1 MASIRVV
8 TQDRLGGPEVL
19 HAGEAER
26 PTPGVAEILVEVHAA
41 GVNPVDAMQRQAGT
55 FGAPPPFTVG
65 WDVSGVVA
73 VTGPGVTLYAPGDEV
88 FGMLPFPRGAGAY
101 AEFVVGPTRA
111 FVRKPETLSHVE
123 AAALPLAGLTGWQAL
138 VDTANVTAGTRV
150 LITGASGGVGHLALQ
165 IARSRGAHIIAVA
178 SGEHADAV
186 RAWGAD
192 EVVDYRTT
200 DVATA
205 VTDIDVALEVIGGEY
220 PARVLATVRDGGIL
234 VSTLPPSLA
243 PLAAAAGERGVR
255 LAGLFVECDQ
265 LGMRGLAELV
275 TRGLLRPRIAAT
287 YPLEEAASAHARRH
301 GPGKVVLTVR

>member
-1 MASIRVV
+1 MRVV

-19 HAGEAER
+19 HTGEAER
-26 PTPGVAEILVEVHAA
+26 PTPGVGEILVEVHAA
-41 GVNPVDAMQRQAGT
+41 GVNPVDAMQRQTGT
-55 FGAPPPFTVG
+55 FGGPPPFTIG

-73 VTGPGVTLYAPGDEV
+73 AIGPGVTLYAPGDEV

-101 AEFVVGPTRA
+101 AEFAVGPPRA

-123 AAALPLAGLTGWQAL
+123 AAALPLSGLTAWQAL

-150 LITGASGGVGHLALQ
+150 LLTGASGGVGHLALQ
-165 IARSRGAHIIAVA
+165 IARSRGAHIVAVA

-192 EVVDYRTT
+192 EIIDYRTT

-205 VTDIDVALEVIGGEY
+205 ATDIDVALEVIGGEY
-220 PARVLATVRDGGIL
+220 PARVLRTVRAGGIL

-243 PLAAAAGERGVR
+243 PIVAAASERGVR
-255 LAGLFVECDQ
+255 LAGLFVESDQ
-265 LGMRGLAELV
+265 LGMRGLADLA
-275 TRGLLRPRIAAT
+275 TRDLLRPRIAAT
-287 YPLEEAASAHARRH
+287 YPLSDAASAHARRH